1 MALDTR
7 MPQEVS
13 SDLDR
18 AESDAEFVEV
28 DPTGRYGRVSIQLTS
43 NALTGVPNVN
53 CGRISVAA

>member
-1 MALDTR
+1 